1 MAGQGQGW
9 TTLVS
14 QTGPTPTLANFGL
27 PGPTLASKGW
37 PTLASKGW
45 SARTGQLWPAWDNL
59 GQTETLGGR
68 TSLQTPKTNTTKT
81 DHPQKPTR
89 PKDPKGLARLGR
101 VGFWGVLFL
110 HEVFKLQ
117 ESYEKNTTKKS
128 EKNKKRRSKTERC
141 RRTKKGKNRVN
152 ARRPKNLLRDAR
164 GEKNNVFGK
173 SQNGLREGPREKKH
187 KEFLSF

>member
-1 MAGQGQGW
+1 MHFFVVVWGRASQKRTGWAKFGQGQPWPPRVCQGWPRLAMAGQGQGW

-81 DHPQKPTR
+81 DHPQKPTQTNTTKTDHPQKPTR

-117 ESYEKNTTKKS
+117 ESYEK
-128 EKNKKRRSKTERC
+128 
-141 RRTKKGKNRVN
+141 
-152 ARRPKNLLRDAR
+152 
-164 GEKNNVFGK
+164 
-173 SQNGLREGPREKKH
+173 
-187 KEFLSF
+187 